1 MEKNFSKYCKPNT
14 KEFWQNVWFYYK
26 VHIFAAIA
34 ILLLI
39 VYTIGEIVDR
49 KDPDFAFMYVGEQTL
64 VNEEETRKFFEK
76 YVTDVNGDGTV
87 YPNVLNIALG
97 NGEDAQYASALI
109 QKADL
114 TIAADETPVIM
125 LIDEDYIE
133 RYIEMD
139 AFAPIDDVLQKYGVE
154 EDKIRYSD
162 DNKAICVDV
171 TGTEFAKKVGY
182 AWDKTA
188 YLGIQFKRENK
199 KDDEEYLKMYT
210 ETERVFEL
218 ILSGD
223 F

>member
-1 MEKNFSKYCKPNT
+1 MEKDFSKYCKPNT

-64 VNEEETRKFFEK
+64 VNEEETQKFFEK

-97 NGEDAQYASALI
+97 NGEDAQYTSALI

-125 LIDEDYIE
+125 LIDEDYID

-171 TGTEFAKKVGY
+171 TGTEFTKKVGY
-182 AWDKTA
+182 AWDKTV
-188 YLGIQFKRENK
+188 YLGIQFIRENK
-199 KDDEEYLKMYT
+199 KDDEEYLKMYG
-210 ETERVFEL
+210 EAERIFEL